1 MKVVFLSDVKGTA
14 SAGDTKEVADGFAR
28 NFLLPRRLAVPATA
42 AHLKELKQRVAASAA
57 RTNKELETARAL
69 GARIQAAAAVVLK
82 VKAGETGK
90 LYGSVTNTDVAAAL
104 EEKGIALDRR
114 KIVFKEPVRALG
126 EHQAEVR
133 LHPQVVA
140 QVTVRVESQ

>member
-42 AHLKELKQRVAASAA
+42 AHLRELKQRVAASAA

-69 GARIQAAAAVVLK
+69 GARIEAAAVVLK

-90 LYGSVTNTDVAAAL
+90 LYGSVTNADVAAAL

-114 KIVFKEPVRALG
+114 KIVFKEPVKALG
-126 EHQAEVR
+126 EHQAEIR

-140 QVTVRVESQ
+140 QVTVRVESK

>member
-42 AHLKELKQRVAASAA
+42 AHLRELKQRVAASAA
-57 RTNKELETARAL
+57 RTNKELETAWAL
-69 GARIQAAAAVVLK
+69 GARIEAAAVVLK

-90 LYGSVTNTDVAAAL
+90 LYGSVTNADVAAAL

-114 KIVFKEPVRALG
+114 KIVFKEPVKALG
-126 EHQAEVR
+126 EHQAEIR

-140 QVTVRVESQ
+140 QVTVRVESK

>member
-42 AHLKELKQRVAASAA
+42 AHLRELKQRVAASAA

-69 GARIQAAAAVVLK
+69 GARIEAAGVVLK

-90 LYGSVTNTDVAAAL
+90 LYGSVTNADVAAAL

-114 KIVFKEPVRALG
+114 KIVLKEPVKALG

-140 QVTVRVESQ
+140 QVTVRVESK

>member
-42 AHLKELKQRVAASAA
+42 AHLRELKQRVAASAA

-69 GARIQAAAAVVLK
+69 GARIEAAAVVLK

-90 LYGSVTNTDVAAAL
+90 LYGSVTNADVAAAL

-114 KIVFKEPVRALG
+114 KIVFKEPVKALG
-126 EHQAEVR
+126 EHQAEIR

-140 QVTVRVESQ
+140 RVTVRVESK

>member
-42 AHLKELKQRVAASAA
+42 AHLRELKQRVAASAA
-57 RTNKELETARAL
+57 RTNKELEAARAL
-69 GARIQAAAAVVLK
+69 GARIEAAAVVLK

-114 KIVFKEPVRALG
+114 KIVFKEPVKALG
-126 EHQAEVR
+126 EHQAEIR

-140 QVTVRVESQ
+140 QVTVRVESK

>member
-14 SAGDTKEVADGFAR
+14 SAGDTKDVADGFAR

-42 AHLKELKQRVAASAA
+42 AHLRELKQRVAASAA

-69 GARIQAAAAVVLK
+69 GARIEAAGVVLK
-82 VKAGETGK
+82 VKAGESGK
-90 LYGSVTNTDVAAAL
+90 LYGSVTNADVAAAL
-104 EEKGIALDRR
+104 EEKGITLDRR
-114 KIVFKEPVRALG
+114 KIIFKEPVKALG
-126 EHQAEVR
+126 DHQAEVR

-140 QVTVRVESQ
+140 QLTVRVDSK

>member
-1 MKVVFLSDVKGTA
+1 
-14 SAGDTKEVADGFAR
+14 VADGFAR

-69 GARIQAAAAVVLK
+69 GARIQAAAVVLK

>member
-42 AHLKELKQRVAASAA
+42 AHLRELKQRVAASAA
-57 RTNKELETARAL
+57 RTNKELDTARAL
-69 GARIQAAAAVVLK
+69 GARIEAAGVVLK

-90 LYGSVTNTDVAAAL
+90 LYGSVTNADVAAAL

-114 KIVFKEPVRALG
+114 KIVFKEPVKALG
-126 EHQAEVR
+126 EHRAEVR

-140 QVTVRVESQ
+140 QVTVRVENK

>member
-28 NFLLPRRLAVPATA
+28 NFLLPRRIAVPATP
-42 AHLKELKQRVAASAA
+42 AHLRELKQRVAAAAA
-57 RTNKELETARAL
+57 RTTKELETARAL
-69 GARIQAAAAVVLK
+69 GARIEAAGVVLK

-90 LYGSVTNTDVAAAL
+90 LYGSVTNADVAAAL

-114 KIVFKEPVRALG
+114 KIIFKEPVKALG

-140 QVTVRVESQ
+140 QVTVRVESK